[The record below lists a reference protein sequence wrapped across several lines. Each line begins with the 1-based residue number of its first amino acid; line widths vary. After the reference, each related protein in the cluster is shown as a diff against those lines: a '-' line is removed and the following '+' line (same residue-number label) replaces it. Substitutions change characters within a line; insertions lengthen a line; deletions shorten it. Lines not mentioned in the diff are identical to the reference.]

1 MVTLIV
7 GRTASGKSTLAKML
21 EDMGAKILKSYTTRE
36 QRNESDTDHIFI
48 TKEEAKTFSHKVATT
63 VINGNEYFATL
74 EQFEDS
80 DFYIIDPCGI
90 ETFLKTMPNTKFE
103 VIYVDTKKKLRKER
117 FMERGATEEDFL
129 ARDNAENE
137 QFTDFEIRM
146 GIPNGFPVNVSSVFV
161 VNNNSLETLA
171 MSFIYK
177 YFLEQTGRII
187 KHIRN

>member
-7 GRTASGKSTLAKML
+7 GRTASGKSTLAKNL
-21 EDMGAKILKSYTTRE
+21 EDLGAKILKSYTTRE

-48 TKEEAKTFSHKVATT
+48 TKEEAKTFKNKAART

-74 EQFEDS
+74 EQLEDS

-90 ETFLKTMPNTKFE
+90 ETFLETMPDTKFE
-103 VIYVDTKKKLRKER
+103 VIYVNTEKSLRKKR

-146 GIPNGFPVNVSSVFV
+146 GIPNGLPVNISSVFV
-161 VNNNSLETLA
+161 VNNDSLETLV